1 MDDRVRAREVDIFED
16 AGPRRHTREGKEAR
30 HPVRVDDDDLAVLD
44 VADEFGSDDVERARL
59 RGEDR
64 APVELAQH
72 QGTDAERIARADQL
86 VVGQRD
92 EGVGAFDLGQRLDEA
107 IDDSAPA
114 RPRRKQQHD
123 LGVGRRLADGARAD
137 KLAPQGQAVGQ
148 VAVVGDGEAAELE
161 FGEQRLDVA
170 QRGLACRRIA
180 YMTDRHPP
188 RQPIDRRGG
197 GEMIADQPLAPLGV
211 EPAAV
216 ECDDAGR
223 LLPAMLERMQA

>member
-1 MDDRVRAREVDIFED
+1 MQGL
-16 AGPRRHTREGKEAR
+16 AGRRGKGKKLVTPSASMTTTSPFSTSRTNLAPMMSSAHVSEA
-30 HPVRVDDDDLAVLD
+30 
-44 VADEFGSDDVERARL
+44 
-59 RGEDR
+59 EDR

-72 QGTDAERIARADQL
+72 QGTDAERIASADQL

-92 EGVGAFDLGQRLDEA
+92 EGVSAFDLGQRLDEA

-114 RPRRKQQHD
+114 RPRRKQQHN
-123 LGVGRRLADGARAD
+123 LGVGGRLADGARAD

-148 VAVVGDGEAAELE
+148 VAVVGDGEAAGLK

-170 QRGLACRRIA
+170 QRGLARRRIA

-188 RQPIDRRGG
+188 GQPINRRGG
-197 GEMIADQPLAPLGV
+197 GEMIADKALAPLGV